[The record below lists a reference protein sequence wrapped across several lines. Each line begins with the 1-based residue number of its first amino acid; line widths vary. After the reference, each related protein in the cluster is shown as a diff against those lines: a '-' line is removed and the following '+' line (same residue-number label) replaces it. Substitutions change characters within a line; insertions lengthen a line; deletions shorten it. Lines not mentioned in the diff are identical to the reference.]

1 MKVKVR
7 FLGFLARLYGCEET
21 VVEIPENCTLRDLV
35 KVIVKRKTKFKN
47 AVLNDEG
54 FKETVLT
61 LINQKDIGV
70 LNGLDSKL
78 KDGDEVVFIPVSH
91 GG

>member
-21 VVEIPENCTLRDLV
+21 AVEIPENCTLRDLM

-70 LNGLDSKL
+70 LNGLDTKL